1 MRRYALLLLPLLLF
15 GCKSVPVKN
24 FAAAQE
30 TKKIS
35 AEENRL
41 WVQSKDF
48 DSQIRKSDILY
59 RNKALN
65 SYLNS
70 VMHRV
75 YPELADV
82 IRVKVIRA
90 PSLNAFALP
99 NGSIYLHIGMLA
111 RMDNE
116 AQLATL
122 LGHEAVH
129 FIHKH
134 GVKQSRNVKSS
145 AAWAMGIGMATGI
158 PLLGNVV
165 AASSITGFSR
175 GLERDADR
183 YGYEQIVRAGYDA
196 RESVKIFEKLMAEVK
211 ALDIDEPYFF
221 STHPRLKERVA
232 SFKKLIAKA
241 DQSFGKTGEERFLKE
256 TAEIRIASLKEDI
269 ARRRYRSVLLVLEDE
284 SKLAKYPAAAH
295 FYLGEAYRMRGGKKD
310 AELAEAAYRQ
320 AVKLEPS
327 FAPSYRVLGLSCMKR
342 KMGKEAARNF
352 RNYLK
357 LAPEAADKPYI
368 LGYIKQIE
376 SEGGA

>member
-1 MRRYALLLLPLLLF
+1 MHRYTLLLLPLLMF
-15 GCKSVPVKN
+15 GCKSVPVKH
-24 FAAAQE
+24 FAAVQE
-30 TKKIS
+30 IKEIS

-41 WVQSKDF
+41 WTQSKDF
-48 DSQIRKSDILY
+48 DNQIRKSDLIY
-59 RNKALN
+59 RHKALN
-65 SYLNS
+65 TYLNG
-70 VMHRV
+70 VMHRI
-75 YPELADV
+75 YPELAGA
-82 IRVKVIRA
+82 IRVQLIRA

-99 NGSIYLHIGMLA
+99 NGSIYLHLGMLA

-134 GVKQSRNVKSS
+134 GIRQSRNVKNS
-145 AAWAMGIGMATGI
+145 AAWATGIGLATGI

-175 GLERDADR
+175 DLERDADR
-183 YGYEQIVRAGYDA
+183 HAYEQIVRAGYDA
-196 RESVKIFEKLMAEVK
+196 RESVKMFEKMMAEVK

-232 SFKKLIAKA
+232 SFKKLISNA
-241 DQSFGKTGEERFLKE
+241 DQKFGKTGEKRFLKA
-256 TAEIRIASLKEDI
+256 TAEIRIVSLKEDI
-269 ARRRYRSVLLVLEDE
+269 ARRRYRSVLLVLEDK
-284 SKLAKYPAAAH
+284 SRLANYPAEAH
-295 FYLGEAYRMRGGKKD
+295 FYLGEAYRLRGGEKD
-310 AELAEAAYRQ
+310 GELAEAAYRQ
-320 AVKLEPS
+320 AVKLVPS
-327 FAPSYRVLGLSCMKR
+327 FAPSYRVLGLYCMKR
-342 KMGKEAARNF
+342 KKGEEAARNF

-376 SEGGA
+376 SGGV